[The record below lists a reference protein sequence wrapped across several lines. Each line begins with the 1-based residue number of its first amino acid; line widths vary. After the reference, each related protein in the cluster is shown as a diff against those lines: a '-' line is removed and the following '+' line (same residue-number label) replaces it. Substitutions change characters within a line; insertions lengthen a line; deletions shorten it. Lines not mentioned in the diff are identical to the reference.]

1 MRDLINQKIA
11 VFESR
16 FESQTCYLTKITYNN
31 LHYNVFRNIFRYFSN
46 IANNIVNDLL
56 EFVNV

>member
-1 MRDLINQKIA
+1 MRDSINQKIA

-16 FESQTCYLTKITYNN
+16 FESQTCYRTKITYNN